1 MKYQPNTGIVLT
13 VLFSREYTAENT
25 EHRTLNTDNQT
36 AESRYS
42 KMFISKGS
50 NCRLK
55 NVSGVPQ
62 ISHQSEV
69 KYAIRII
76 VGNKE
81 NLYKFVRFLTP
92 ERQKKRTKFALEKKM
107 SMLSDFYHQERKR
120 PIVRIKL

>member
-1 MKYQPNTGIVLT
+1 
-13 VLFSREYTAENT
+13 
-25 EHRTLNTDNQT
+25 
-36 AESRYS
+36 
-42 KMFISKGS
+42 MFISKGS

-81 NLYKFVRFLTP
+81 NFVRFLTP
-92 ERQKKRTKFALEKKM
+92 ERQKKRTKLALEKKM
-107 SMLSDFYHQERKR
+107 SMLLHFCHQERKR
-120 PIVRIKL
+120 PIVRI